1 MPGGKGGG
9 SGPVDYLLGRERNRE
24 GATVLQGNPEEVRE
38 LIDATPFAKKYT
50 SGVLSFAE
58 KELPPGGREKVM
70 ASFERVLMPGLEKI
84 STASCGWSTRTRD
97 GLS

>member
-1 MPGGKGGG
+1 MIVKFHARGKGGG

-50 SGVLSFAE
+50 S
-58 KELPPGGREKVM
+58 
-70 ASFERVLMPGLEKI
+70 
-84 STASCGWSTRTRD
+84 
-97 GLS
+97 

>member
-1 MPGGKGGG
+1 MAIGDELRRLRLAVREQGRGMIVKFHARGKSGG

-24 GATVLQGNPEEVRE
+24 RATVLQGNPEEVRE

-58 KELPPGGREKVM
+58 KELPPGGREK
-70 ASFERVLMPGLEKI
+70 
-84 STASCGWSTRTRD
+84 
-97 GLS
+97 

>member
-1 MPGGKGGG
+1 MRSVNRENGMIVKFHARGKGGG

-24 GATVLQGNPEEVRE
+24 GARILRGDPEEVRE

-58 KELPPGGREKVM
+58 QTSPSGRV
-70 ASFERVLMPGLEKI
+70 SGF
-84 STASCGWSTRTRD
+84 
-97 GLS
+97 